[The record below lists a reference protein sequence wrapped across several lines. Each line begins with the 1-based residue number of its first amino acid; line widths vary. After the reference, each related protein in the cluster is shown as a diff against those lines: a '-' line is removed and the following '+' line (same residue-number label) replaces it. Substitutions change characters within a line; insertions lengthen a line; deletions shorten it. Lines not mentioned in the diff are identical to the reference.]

1 MENIENIELP
11 DFKAEK
17 PRSKKQPKKIMV
29 EKESLPRLNRTVF
42 CKFCQNDRIL
52 NPDQYQ
58 NLFDLHGSEEKVNEE
73 FFCKPCDMNMKH
85 NPFLFWAMHGE
96 PLHVLSK
103 NIKNVFDIYK
113 TSSRTPADALA
124 LQNMSVAFLKE
135 CRISDPNYEFIIMDQ
150 VPVGLKIKN
159 FPFVGNIVL
168 NVYENKKQRIIIE

>member
-1 MENIENIELP
+1 MENIENIMLP

-17 PRSKKQPKKIMV
+17 PRSKKQPKKILV
-29 EKESLPRLNRTVF
+29 EKESLPRLNRTVL

-52 NPDQYQ
+52 NPDQFQ

-96 PLHVLSK
+96 LLHVLSK
-103 NIKNVFDIYK
+103 NIKTVFDIYK
-113 TSSRTPADALA
+113 TSSRSPADALA
-124 LQNMSVAFLKE
+124 LQNMSVSFLKE
-135 CRISDPNYEFIIMDQ
+135 CKISDLNYEFIIMDQ
-150 VPVGLKIKN
+150 IPVGLKIKN